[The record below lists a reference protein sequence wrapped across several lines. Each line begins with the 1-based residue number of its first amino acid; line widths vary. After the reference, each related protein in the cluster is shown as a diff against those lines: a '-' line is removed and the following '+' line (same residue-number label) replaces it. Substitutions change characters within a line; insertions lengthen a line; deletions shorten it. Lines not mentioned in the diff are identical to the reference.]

1 MPTAPV
7 CRHYVNA
14 NKERG
19 VLDVGVPVDVTRYYV
34 LQIVDAL
41 EYLHFTARIV
51 HRDLKPE
58 NILITSDG
66 CVKITD
72 FGTVWVRD
80 RDGGSVVQ
88 KR

>member
-1 MPTAPV
+1 M
-7 CRHYVNA
+7 
-14 NKERG
+14 
-19 VLDVGVPVDVTRYYV
+19 LDVGVPVDVTRYYV